1 MSQQI
6 DAKLRKVGQDKPLFK
21 IYQLIINVQQLK
33 SLNSNLLLVNSTAP
47 TSSSLH
53 ITHSQANA
61 IKEHSS
67 QSSTMSSKNSFQEYS
82 SAVHS
87 FSSTESS
94 TLSENQDSTLF
105 GSAKIFPTDK
115 TLNSSYGNTF
125 IHIGFLVLLLL
136 IVFLVIKQ
144 CRAAFK
150 QRSQG

>member
-1 MSQQI
+1 MVLSTCT
-6 DAKLRKVGQDKPLFK
+6 LRKVGHDKHIIK
-21 IYQLIINVQQLK
+21 ISQLILNVQQLK

-47 TSSSLH
+47 PSSTLH
-53 ITHSQANA
+53 ITHSQANG
-61 IKEHSS
+61 IKENAS

-82 SAVHS
+82 SAVYS
-87 FSSTESS
+87 YSLNQSS
-94 TLSENQDSTLF
+94 TLSEDQDSSLF

-136 IVFLVIKQ
+136 IVFMVIKQ